1 MSTGL
6 LLVVSGPSGAGKS
19 TLCQAMLRKWPNCRY
34 SVSCTTRP
42 PRGREVDGQDYIFL
56 SEEAFQQ
63 KIKEGQFME
72 WARVHDWLYGTL
84 KGPLMDDLE
93 KGFDVVLDVDPQG
106 AMTIKSSFSDA
117 VSVYICPP
125 SWENLEERLR
135 GRAQDDDSAIAKRLA
150 NARKEMTYLQ
160 HYDYLIVNKDL
171 QTAVEDLSAILRA
184 ERRRI
189 FRLDHELK
197 KLEIMEEEKA

>member
-42 PRGREVDGQDYIFL
+42 PRGNEVNGKDYVFL

-84 KGPLMDDLE
+84 KAPLMEDLE
-93 KGFDVVLDVDPQG
+93 NGRDVVLDVDPQG
-106 AMTIKSSFSDA
+106 ALTIKNSFSDA

-135 GRAQDDDSAIAKRLA
+135 GRASDDDDAIAKRLA

-171 QTAVEDLSAILRA
+171 QDAVDTLSAILRA
-184 ERRRI
+184 ERRRV
-189 FRLDHELK
+189 FRLEHELK

>member
-1 MSTGL
+1 
-6 LLVVSGPSGAGKS
+6 
-19 TLCQAMLRKWPNCRY
+19 MLRKWPNCRY

-42 PRGREVDGQDYIFL
+42 PRGNEVNGKDYVFL

-84 KGPLMDDLE
+84 KAPLMEDLE
-93 KGFDVVLDVDPQG
+93 NGRDVVLDVDPQG
-106 AMTIKSSFSDA
+106 ALTIKNSFSDA

-135 GRAQDDDSAIAKRLA
+135 GRASDDDDAIAKRLA

-171 QTAVEDLSAILRA
+171 QDAVDTLSAILRA
-184 ERRRI
+184 ERRRV
-189 FRLDHELK
+189 FRLEHELK